1 MSYQSS
7 PTGGRADILSYS
19 APEKELQTNGAAML
33 WTIGRAWLLIL
44 IVGVIDLIWCSA
56 VGLNFSGWGSVL
68 LTLGFL
74 GAVALIY
81 GYAGRSAR
89 LGEVGNYAALW
100 VAFSV
105 VGTILTYLAATLNF
119 PLRDSEL
126 SAIDSALGFH
136 WASLYDFAT
145 AHWISKVV
153 FSLAYN
159 AMLPQIVLS
168 IMYLGHTEQTDRN
181 RDFLWTSMFALILT
195 TLISGVVPAVG
206 PHLAG
211 QLPVWSKMLMTI
223 REGHQTNFSLGSM
236 QGIIAFPSF
245 HTVLAILLVYA
256 HRPPSKSFWVVVV
269 VNIFML
275 LAVSP
280 VGHHYLIDAISGAL
294 IALLSIAIVR
304 AGVTSSTLTSRLQD
318 VSSKGVLT
326 QGS

>member
-1 MSYQSS
+1 MNYQ
-7 PTGGRADILSYS
+7 PNPDEGTAGRLSYS
-19 APEKELQTNGAAML
+19 VPEQGSHDSGGTTT

-44 IVGVIDLIWCSA
+44 VVGVIDLIWCSA

-136 WASLYDFAT
+136 WTSFYDFAT
-145 AHWISKVV
+145 AHWITKVV

-195 TLISGVVPAVG
+195 TIISGVVPAVG
-206 PHLAG
+206 PHAEG
-211 QLPVWSKMLMTI
+211 QLPVWSKMLLTI
-223 REGHQTNFSLGSM
+223 RAGHETSFSLGSM

-256 HRPPSKSFWVVVV
+256 HRPPSRSFWLVLV
-269 VNIFML
+269 VNVLML
-275 LAVSP
+275 MAVSP

-294 IALLSIAIVR
+294 IALLSIAVVR
-304 AGVTSSTLTSRLQD
+304 AGVTSSTLTPRLQD
-318 VSSKGVLT
+318 VSGKGLQT
-326 QGS
+326 